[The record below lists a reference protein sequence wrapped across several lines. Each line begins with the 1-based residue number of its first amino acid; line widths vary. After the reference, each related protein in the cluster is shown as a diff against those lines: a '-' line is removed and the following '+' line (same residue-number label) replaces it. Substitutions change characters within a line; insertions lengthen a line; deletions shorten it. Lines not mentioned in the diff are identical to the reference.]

1 MPTFF
6 TISSERIDYQRETVF
21 EKPFIFLVISQCI
34 TSLIVIFDL
43 FYFHVQGS
51 ERTLNVVDIR
61 EGFYFN
67 PDMENNQLPDEREL
81 PGFADVIV
89 AYSKQLN
96 QLG

>member
-1 MPTFF
+1 M
-6 TISSERIDYQRETVF
+6 DYEF
-21 EKPFIFLVISQCI
+21 N
-34 TSLIVIFDL
+34 VIFNL